1 MQAASALY
9 VKTKKLDKPDPGLTF
24 SRSHFLNILSVRSL
38 DCRNLIESTL
48 SGQNAKLT
56 VQTNLLIKSTVYKL
70 QLVRTA
76 FLQRCVT

>member
-38 DCRNLIESTL
+38 IESTL

-70 QLVRTA
+70 QLVHTA